1 MSPASRGMTLSS
13 VMTSHVIST
22 DSLRSLVQFPAS
34 VSKAKPV
41 QPSGCRGGA
50 LSTADTLETQSNN
63 ASEHP
68 GLMVLADLA
77 LACSMA
83 ALHTVPLFT
92 LHHCRKEAQR
102 QAAVANLQH
111 STHRWEAGLC

>member
-41 QPSGCRGGA
+41 QPSR
-50 LSTADTLETQSNN
+50 
-63 ASEHP
+63 
-68 GLMVLADLA
+68 
-77 LACSMA
+77 
-83 ALHTVPLFT
+83 
-92 LHHCRKEAQR
+92 
-102 QAAVANLQH
+102 LQGRCVINGRYIGD
-111 STHRWEAGLC
+111 SKQ